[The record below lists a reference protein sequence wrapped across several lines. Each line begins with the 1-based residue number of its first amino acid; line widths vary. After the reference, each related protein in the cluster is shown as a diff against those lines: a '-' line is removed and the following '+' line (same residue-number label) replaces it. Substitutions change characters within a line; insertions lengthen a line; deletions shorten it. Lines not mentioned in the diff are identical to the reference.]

1 MSLPIRPEVFPQD
14 SKPGFS
20 PQFPKKG
27 ENKSFTEFL
36 SSRLD
41 SAGRRDEGPDSPKRP
56 ISSRSEKKKPAG
68 DRDDAWS
75 VYGSA
80 PSTPPQPNP
89 LNKAGEAD
97 SSNTPAQEG
106 TTKPVASDPLTEENT
121 KSATTDSQLIDSETS
136 GETAKTPASTTPNPT
151 QAAALN
157 AALKLLEPVQNPV
170 ETTLSSIPEQKIPPE
185 ALETAGDSAENAL
198 SEAKSGEKP
207 NGIPVAQGRLM
218 PRTAPKQD
226 EIAPSAKRVN
236 PANSSAV
243 TGNTSGRPTEAAS
256 ALEAADRVP
265 TADSESKP
273 VKIDFVT
280 PEVFQVTSKFSSQ
293 ASAVNEVAAARPANL
308 EPVIASIHENVRFL
322 RATGSSHV
330 ELIFRP
336 DQNTQLYMQVMKVN
350 GEIHVQVRCEKGEAA
365 QLSAAW
371 GEVQSALA
379 NHGVRV
385 EPLQNSAGTH
395 DFSNFSGQ
403 SSKQQQEQSESRS
416 ARLDQLLPLNTG
428 SNPKPN
434 SPRSSAESRLAR
446 PAYAGQWQGWA

>member
-14 SKPGFS
+14 PKPGFS
-20 PQFPKKG
+20 PQFQTKG
-27 ENKSFTEFL
+27 ENKPFTEFL
-36 SSRLD
+36 SSKLD
-41 SAGRRDEGPDSPKRP
+41 SPGRRDEGPDALKR
-56 ISSRSEKKKPAG
+56 SNTSRSEKKKPAG

-80 PSTPPQPNP
+80 SSTPQQPNR
-89 LNKAGEAD
+89 LNNSGEET

-106 TTKPVASDPLTEENT
+106 TPKSVASDSLTGEKLEPT
-121 KSATTDSQLIDSETS
+121 TTDSQLLDSETS
-136 GETAKTPASTTPNPT
+136 GETAKSPATTTPNPK

-157 AALKLLEPVQNPV
+157 AALKLLEPVQNPA
-170 ETTLSSIPEQKIPPE
+170 ETTVSTTAEQKIPPE
-185 ALETAGDSAENAL
+185 SLEAAGDSAENAL
-198 SEAKSGEKP
+198 PEGKSGEKP

-236 PANSSAV
+236 SA
-243 TGNTSGRPTEAAS
+243 TLATASQNTMTRGAEAAS
-256 ALEAADRVP
+256 ALEAADRIP
-265 TADSESKP
+265 TADSESKAIK
-273 VKIDFVT
+273 VDFVT
-280 PEVFQVTSKFSSQ
+280 PEIFEVNGKFRSQV
-293 ASAVNEVAAARPANL
+293 SAANEVTPARSTNL

-379 NHGVRV
+379 SHGVRV

-395 DFSNFSGQ
+395 DFLNFSGQ
-403 SSKQQQEQSESRS
+403 NSKQHQEQSESRS

-434 SPRSSAESRLAR
+434 STRSSAESRLAR